1 MKLFKNFNNNIY
13 LLGLLLLGVLF
24 AFSLAFYR
32 ERVMNFDASFFAFLM
47 IDTNDFSIALGR
59 WGAVLAQILPLFA
72 LKSGYSINTFL
83 RLFSIASI
91 INYFV
96 VFSIIHLWLKHY
108 KASLLFLFAIT
119 LCFRHV
125 FFYTTAELYFG
136 LALCVM
142 FLAIVFPTEGSRKIE
157 KDSIY
162 FLTISVLIYVISY
175 FHQLT
180 VFALLFVVLYAMIWN
195 NEFKNRRMLITLGI
209 SITWFFIRIF
219 LLKSTAY
226 ESEKIPTLSTF
237 FEQLPHL
244 KDLPSTQYFKDFFI
258 AQFLWVFIVYAASM
272 IFFMQRKKWLFVLF
286 NAAYVVG
293 FLALILITYYK
304 GESPL
309 MYENYYVLFGLFWGL
324 PIVQM
329 LFEISSQLVK
339 YSVTVSLLAISVYG
353 IYQSHHVFTKKIE
366 YLQRLVDHAQ
376 KNESK
381 KYILNT
387 LNFNWKVSWVSWS
400 LPFETAL
407 LSADNANAQSAS
419 FYLAAEYNKF
429 DSILNK
435 ENIFLGP
442 DWAPTWFGSQNL
454 NHRYYHFPSTG
465 YVKLNTSQNDT
476 SFHVEM
482 FNNENVS
489 IVPVKK
495 YVVSD
500 ADPFVVVPIKIVNQ
514 TNNKIASIPDASNQT
529 FLSYH
534 LYDASGKLVDADGFR
549 SALEADVEGSLVTG
563 LTIDLPSKGV
573 YKVVVDFVTE
583 NKRWW
588 EINAEF
594 TLEVQ

>member
-1 MKLFKNFNNNIY
+1 
-13 LLGLLLLGVLF
+13 
-24 AFSLAFYR
+24 
-32 ERVMNFDASFFAFLM
+32 
-47 IDTNDFSIALGR
+47 
-59 WGAVLAQILPLFA
+59 
-72 LKSGYSINTFL
+72 
-83 RLFSIASI
+83 
-91 INYFV
+91 
-96 VFSIIHLWLKHY
+96 
-108 KASLLFLFAIT
+108 
-119 LCFRHV
+119 
-125 FFYTTAELYFG
+125 
-136 LALCVM
+136 M

-272 IFFMQRKKWLFVLF
+272 MFFMQRKKWLFVLF
-286 NAAYVVG
+286 NMAYVVA

-339 YSVTVSLLAISVYG
+339 YSVSLFLLCISVYG
-353 IYQSHHVFTKKIE
+353 IYQSHHVFTKKID

-376 KNESK
+376 QNESK

-387 LNFNWKVSWVSWS
+387 LNFK
-400 LPFETAL
+400 AI
-407 LSADNANAQSAS
+407 S
-419 FYLAAEYNKF
+419 F
-429 DSILNK
+429 
-435 ENIFLGP
+435 
-442 DWAPTWFGSQNL
+442 WFS
-454 NHRYYHFPSTG
+454 FST
-465 YVKLNTSQNDT
+465 
-476 SFHVEM
+476 
-482 FNNENVS
+482 
-489 IVPVKK
+489 
-495 YVVSD
+495 
-500 ADPFVVVPIKIVNQ
+500 
-514 TNNKIASIPDASNQT
+514 
-529 FLSYH
+529 
-534 LYDASGKLVDADGFR
+534 R
-549 SALEADVEGSLVTG
+549 
-563 LTIDLPSKGV
+563 
-573 YKVVVDFVTE
+573 
-583 NKRWW
+583 
-588 EINAEF
+588 
-594 TLEVQ
+594 